1 MVVMPCREAIEPRVC
16 QAAWIRFVPFLS
28 AGTKEQKGT
37 SAEGGAGGGSRGGGL
52 LGRGRKA
59 GLGWEI
65 MEASETR
72 RPSVKEMREE
82 EKPRFGSGSV
92 TRGGE
97 IKGPSFPAASLGV

>member
-1 MVVMPCREAIEPRVC
+1 MGAVD
-16 QAAWIRFVPFLS
+16 
-28 AGTKEQKGT
+28 G
-37 SAEGGAGGGSRGGGL
+37 GGAL

-82 EKPRFGSGSV
+82 EKLRFGSGSV

-97 IKGPSFPAASLGV
+97 IKVPSFPAASLGV